1 MRLPTCSQHSRLAFS
16 RIFNATAT
24 TVIYTLSL
32 HDALPISALQL
43 GGGVVKV
50 HDDILCT
57 FTSLEGA
64 ANQVLTRLNQNL
76 DGDIFWNQVLLNDFT
91 HEVEVGLR
99 CRRETHLNFLVA
111 HLHQQLEHAVLT
123 CRRHR
128 VDQSLIAIA
137 QVNSTP
143 LGCNFNLLIWPS
155 AVRQRDLF
163 DFLGESQIAVYWHGR
178 CALLIPCRLA
188 FAARPRWSSDFARS
202 RDERVFRRHGD

>member
-76 DGDIFWNQVLLNDFT
+76 DGDIFWNQRSEEHTSELQSR
-91 HEVEVGLR
+91 G
-99 CRRETHLNFLVA
+99 HLV
-111 HLHQQLEHAVLT
+111 
-123 CRRHR
+123 
-128 VDQSLIAIA
+128 
-137 QVNSTP
+137 
-143 LGCNFNLLIWPS
+143 
-155 AVRQRDLF
+155 
-163 DFLGESQIAVYWHGR
+163 
-178 CALLIPCRLA
+178 CRLLLEKKKLILDCDIK
-188 FAARPRWSSDFARS
+188 S
-202 RDERVFRRHGD
+202 VV